1 MRSLP
6 LDILRKNLA
15 MVYHKYAS
23 CYEDKYEMEAF
34 NRVKKLIYKYIIYY
48 LY

>member
-15 MVYHKYAS
+15 MVYDKYVQY
-23 CYEDKYEMEAF
+23 YEDKYEMEAF
-34 NRVKKLIYKYIIYY
+34 NRVKKNIFMIII
-48 LY
+48 